1 MRYGRVLSLF
11 SAALLGL
18 ALFATAA
25 DARIGGGGSSGS
37 RGSRTFSAPPTT
49 TTAPRQGSEFN
60 RTVTPQPGAT
70 VGRPAGSGGGF
81 FNRPGG
87 LFGGGLLGGLAA
99 GFIGAG
105 LFGMLFGHGFLG
117 GMGGFASLVGLL
129 LQVALVVIVVRLV
142 MAWWQRRNQP
152 AYAMPLQSQ
161 NAASFRGM
169 FGGNSGGSSNRGP
182 AQPSDSV
189 GIVPSDYE
197 AFERLLT
204 NLQAAYSNE
213 DVATLRGL
221 ATPEMVSYFSEDLA
235 ANASEG
241 LVNRVRDVKLVQGDL
256 AEAWREGGSDYAT
269 VAMKISLVDQMI
281 DRATGRVVQG
291 DDRPEEVTELWT
303 FMRTRG
309 GNWILSAI
317 QQT

>member
-1 MRYGRVLSLF
+1 MRYGRVVSLF
-11 SAALLGL
+11 SAAVLAL

-25 DARIGGGGSSGS
+25 DARIGGGSSSGS
-37 RGSRTFSAPPTT
+37 RGSRTFSAPPITN
-49 TTAPRQGSEFN
+49 TAPRQGSEFN
-60 RTVTPQPGAT
+60 RTVTPQPGPTAGQPAT
-70 VGRPAGSGGGF
+70 AGGGF

-117 GMGGFASLVGLL
+117 GMGGFASLIGLL
-129 LQVALVVIVVRLV
+129 LQIALVVVVVRLV

-152 AYAMPLQSQ
+152 AYAMPLQNQS
-161 NAASFRGM
+161 AASFRDM
-169 FGGNSGGSSNRGP
+169 FGGSGSGSSARGP

-189 GIVPSDYE
+189 GITPSDYD

-204 NLQAAYSNE
+204 DLQAAYSNE
-213 DVATLRGL
+213 DVATLRRL

-256 AEAWREGGSDYAT
+256 AEAWREGGTDYAT

-291 DDRPEEVTELWT
+291 DDRPEEVTEMWT
-303 FMRTRG
+303 FLRSRG

-317 QQT
+317 QQA